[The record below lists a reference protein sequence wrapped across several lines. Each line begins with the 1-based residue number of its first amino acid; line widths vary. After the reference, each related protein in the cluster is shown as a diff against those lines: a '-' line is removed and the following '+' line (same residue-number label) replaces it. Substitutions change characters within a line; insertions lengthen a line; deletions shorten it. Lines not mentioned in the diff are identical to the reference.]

1 MIIGIG
7 TDLVEVRRIQQSLD
21 KFGERFVKKVLTA
34 EELQQFAE
42 AKFPGSFLAKR
53 FAAKEAVAKV
63 LGTGMRA
70 GVHFTNIAVTHDAAG
85 KPMVCLSA
93 AAQTRAA
100 QLGVDHWHL
109 SITDERQFALAF
121 AVAEKDR

>member
-21 KFGERFVKKVLTA
+21 KFGERFAQKILA
-34 EELQQFAE
+34 NEELPQFAA
-42 AKFPGSFLAKR
+42 AKFPVSFLAKR
-53 FAAKEAVAKV
+53 FAAKEAVAKA

-70 GVHFTNIAVTHDAAG
+70 GVHFSNIAVVHDAAG
-85 KPMVCLSA
+85 KPGVKLSA
-93 AAQTRAA
+93 AAQQRAV
-100 QLGVDHWHL
+100 QLGIKHWHL

-121 AVAEKDR
+121 VVAEKDA